1 MWRAEG
7 SGLTLTREVDGVQRH
22 PLGLDETSDPLQ
34 LSLAHV
40 VLEEDVVGEAHAADG
55 LGALAA
61 DCDVAVAG
69 VNLESHG
76 LRDGA
81 LVVLHSASSWTWRTI
96 EGKRFRMSA
105 CQKSDWV
112 FFRDT
117 MPAAV
122 EWLLPEVQ
130 RTPAGLLPLQAGRP
144 HWLFIPPLGLF
155 QEVTATFGR

>member
-7 SGLTLTREVDGVQRH
+7 SGLTLTREVDGVQRD

-122 EWLLPEVQ
+122 SGFSLRSRELLRVCFLSRPGAP
-130 RTPAGLLPLQAGRP
+130 TGSLYLPSGYFR
-144 HWLFIPPLGLF
+144 
-155 QEVTATFGR
+155 R